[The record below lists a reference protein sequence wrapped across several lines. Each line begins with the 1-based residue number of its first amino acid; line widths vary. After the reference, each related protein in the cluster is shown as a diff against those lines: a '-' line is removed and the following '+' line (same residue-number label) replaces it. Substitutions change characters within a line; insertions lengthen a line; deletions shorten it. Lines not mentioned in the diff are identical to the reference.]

1 MKYFLFALSAYLVLG
16 LYLTRSILKTAP
28 TIKLRFKD
36 YAIGAFLMPLVL
48 LLALLLTLFEKA
60 WARLLI
66 ALDFDPPE
74 NMRAGPDTSDSGDS
88 KKT

>member
-1 MKYFLFALSAYLVLG
+1 
-16 LYLTRSILKTAP
+16 
-28 TIKLRFKD
+28 
-36 YAIGAFLMPLVL
+36 MPLVL